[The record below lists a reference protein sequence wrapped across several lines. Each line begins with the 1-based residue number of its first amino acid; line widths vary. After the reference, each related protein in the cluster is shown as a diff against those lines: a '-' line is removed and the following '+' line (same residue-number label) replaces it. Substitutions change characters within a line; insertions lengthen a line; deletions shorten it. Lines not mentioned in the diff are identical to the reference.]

1 MAKAKSSSSG
11 SNKGQKV
18 SFSDNHKGG
27 TTIGLGQI
35 KFSTMNKHKRRNFKK
50 YRGQGRP

>member
-1 MAKAKSSSSG
+1 MAKAKTTGG

-27 TTIGLGQI
+27 TTIGLGKI
-35 KFSTMNKHKRRNFKK
+35 KFGTMNKRKRACFKK

>member
-1 MAKAKSSSSG
+1 MAKAKSSGGG

-18 SFSDNHKGG
+18 IFTERHKGG

-35 KFSTMNKHKRRNFKK
+35 KFSTMNKRKRANFKK

>member
-1 MAKAKSSSSG
+1 MAKAKTSG
-11 SNKGQKV
+11 SSNKGQKV

-27 TTIGLGQI
+27 TTIGMGKI
-35 KFSTMNKHKRRNFKK
+35 KFSTMNKRKRASFKK